1 MCVLFSTFLL
11 ALFLFLARTAQV
23 RSYPRDRSL
32 VGRLLLDLVATMAAV
47 VVLGNVQLGYWGSST
62 HGQEHLGDLGSGR
75 VLQVAVLAGVQKSGT
90 GRLDRPTWTRSI
102 AALLT
107 VALLGCG
114 VALLGC
120 RVALL
125 SGISIQM
132 LGCGVALLRSRV
144 ALLLVVTSVAI
155 ARVQQNRAQV
165 LATAITG
172 SAGDDLHGSGS
183 SSAGSSST
191 TSVLTLSIAGELTV
205 GLTTISTLSTV
216 STVSTTIAAVA
227 AAESQSGAEEDCE
240 SLLEKSIE
248 DS

>member
-1 MCVLFSTFLL
+1 
-11 ALFLFLARTAQV
+11 
-23 RSYPRDRSL
+23 
-32 VGRLLLDLVATMAAV
+32 MAAV

-62 HGQEHLGDLGSGR
+62 DGQEHLGDLGSGR

-90 GRLDRPTWTRSI
+90 GRLDRPTWTTI

-107 VALLGCG
+107 VVLLGTG
-114 VALLGC
+114 VALLGS
-120 RVALL
+120 VAVL

-132 LGCGVALLRSRV
+132 LGCGVALLGCRV
-144 ALLLVVTSVAI
+144 ALLLVVTVLGTAVAI
-155 ARVQQNRAQV
+155 ARVQQNGAQV

-172 SAGDDLHGSGS
+172 STGDDLHGGGS

-191 TSVLTLSIAGELTV
+191 TSALTLSIAGELAV
-205 GLTTISTLSTV
+205 GLATI

-227 AAESQSGAEEDCE
+227 AAESQSGAQEDCE

-248 DS
+248 NS

>member
-114 VALLGC
+114 VALL
-120 RVALL
+120 

-227 AAESQSGAEEDCE
+227 AAKSQSGAEEDCE